1 MAWRRGRGYVL
12 SGRGRKARTAR
23 SSRATPVPTD
33 HHTEEIAQLLRRTE
47 VEPRTHAFA
56 RLAELYREGGDL
68 ERALHVVRD
77 GLAHHPHYLAAR
89 LVHARVLRELGR
101 RDASTTEF
109 ERILAVDA
117 EHPAARAALG
127 RPGPAGRPEARWG
140 EAARAAA
147 ARRWLSGLEEAWL
160 PGGPENEPSPA
171 PSPTEPV
178 SPAPSPSAADL
189 DTVTLAALYARQGLF
204 DQAIAVYERMLA
216 RDPGNTRLAVALDET
231 RRRAREAAA
240 PRTGA
245 AVTRATPA
253 VDPAGAGAGIPA
265 TDAISIREQLRRI
278 LEGESPEG
286 PFLEESRREWLDG
299 LGPLAARDRT
309 PTQPWG
315 RQAE

>member
-1 MAWRRGRGYVL
+1 MAWCRGRGYVP

-23 SSRATPVPTD
+23 LFRATPVPTD
-33 HHTEEIAQLLRRTE
+33 HQSEEIAQLLRRTE
-47 VEPRTHAFA
+47 SEPRTHAFA
-56 RLAELYREGGDL
+56 RLAELYRKRGDL

-101 RDASTTEF
+101 TEASTIEF

-127 RPGPAGRPEARWG
+127 RPGSPDRPEVRWG

-160 PGGPENEPSPA
+160 PEGSGNEPSA
-171 PSPTEPV
+171 TSPPREPV
-178 SPAPSPSAADL
+178 ATSPSRSEPDL

-204 DQAIAVYERMLA
+204 DEAIAVYERMLA
-216 RDPGNTRLAVALDET
+216 RDPGNTRLSVALEET
-231 RRRAREAAA
+231 RRMAREAAG
-240 PRTGA
+240 PRESPGPRPALAIDPVGA
-245 AVTRATPA
+245 AT
-253 VDPAGAGAGIPA
+253 GIAA
-265 TDAISIREQLRRI
+265 TDAVTIREQLRRI
-278 LEGESPEG
+278 LDGESPEG
-286 PFLEESRREWLDG
+286 PFMEESRREWLDG
-299 LGPLAARDRT
+299 LGPLAAGDGT
-309 PTQPWG
+309 PPQSRG